1 MRGIKLKR
9 SLLCF
14 AVVFCIIFSL
24 CGCEKNNA
32 EDKETTAETTLQ
44 TLHYSEE
51 ELDAM
56 AENMPEIVFAMSH
69 HYDNTNILG
78 FYIMNTGEM
87 KMFDFRS
94 IAPDEIFEFP
104 DVYDRL
110 EEATCTE
117 LNFGGEMYSADI
129 TETDMA
135 VVSEDEL
142 SEYYQKMLLITK
154 EPEYKSLVEVDMI
167 YGHYRYYG
175 IKNNSS
181 GEQELILLGGWGSDY
196 EFTCDDLYWDN
207 VYNWISRKFRRGFTY
222 FH

>member
-1 MRGIKLKR
+1 M
-9 SLLCF
+9 
-14 AVVFCIIFSL
+14 VFSIVFSL

-78 FYIMNTGEM
+78 FYITNTEEM
-87 KMFDFRS
+87 KMYDFRS

-117 LNFGGEMYSADI
+117 LNFGGEMYPEDMTEADLR
-129 TETDMA
+129 A
-135 VVSEDEL
+135 VPKDEL
-142 SEYYQKMLLITK
+142 SEYYKKMLLITK
-154 EPEYKSLVEVDMI
+154 EPEYKSLVEVDYD
-167 YGHYRYYG
+167 YGHFSYYG
-175 IKNNSS
+175 IKNDPS
-181 GEQELILLGGWGSDY
+181 GKQELVFLGSWGSAY
-196 EFTCDDLYWDN
+196 TFESDDPFWND
-207 VYNWISRKFRRGFTY
+207 VYCWIRKKFPNHLHY
-222 FH
+222 FHFEF